1 MENKLIKVLTV
12 DLKLTLYSS
21 LNSFH
26 NSQVIK
32 KCNCQKYIEK
42 MLETLD
48 KTTVIDYTN
57 LLLERGRRE
66 REGQMKTYD
75 PSYCYACPYK
85 HIWFEANTRTY
96 LFAHPNKKINQAVYV
111 I

>member
-1 MENKLIKVLTV
+1 MEDELLKVLTI

-21 LNSFH
+21 LNSFN
-26 NSQVIK
+26 NSQLLK
-32 KCNCQKYIEK
+32 KCNCQEYIEK

-57 LLLERGRRE
+57 LLLEKCRRE
-66 REGQMKTYD
+66 REEQMKTCD
-75 PSYCYACPYK
+75 PTYSFACPYK
-85 HIWFEANTRTY
+85 HIWFETNTRTY
-96 LFAHPNKKINQAVYV
+96 LFSNPCVKINSK